1 MSPLNNVEP
10 LLRKKE
16 SSKSV
21 YLRIHRSQNREI
33 LALCDESLLG
43 QVLSNEKAQMKVST
57 SFYRGQRITAEE
69 ALQLMRNYGNINALG
84 STLEL
89 GIKNNVI
96 KKEAIIWFTTSDG
109 KKIPHLLLFSLPP
122 I

>member
-1 MSPLNNVEP
+1 MEP

-21 YLRIHRSQNREI
+21 YLRIHRSHNREV

-43 QVLSNEKAQMKVST
+43 QVIFNEKAQMKVPT
-57 SFYRGQRITAEE
+57 DFYRGQKITSEE
-69 ALQLMRNYGNINALG
+69 ALQLMRNYVNINALG
-84 STLEL
+84 STIDL
-89 GIKNNVI
+89 GLKNKVI
-96 KKEAIIWFTTSDG
+96 KKEAVIWFKTSDG
-109 KKIPHLLLFSLPP
+109 KKIPHLLIFSFPP

>member
-10 LLRKKE
+10 LSRKKE

-21 YLRIHRSQNREI
+21 NFKIHRSHRREI
-33 LALCDESLLG
+33 LALCDDSLLD
-43 QVLSNEKAQMKVST
+43 QVLFTEKAKMKVST
-57 SFYRGQRITAEE
+57 AFYRGQKITAEE

-84 STLEL
+84 STIEL
-89 GIKNNVI
+89 GIKIKVIRNNAV
-96 KKEAIIWFTTSDG
+96 IWFKTING

>member
-1 MSPLNNVEP
+1 MSLLNNVEP
-10 LLRKKE
+10 LSRKKE

-21 YLRIHRSQNREI
+21 YLKIHRSHNREV

-43 QVLSNEKAQMKVST
+43 QVLFNEKLQMKVST
-57 SFYRGQRITAEE
+57 GFYRGQKITPEE
-69 ALQLMRNYGNINALG
+69 ALQLMRNYVNINALG
-84 STLEL
+84 STIEL
-89 GIKNNVI
+89 GIKLNVI
-96 KKEAIIWFTTSDG
+96 RKDAVIWFKTSDG